1 MPHQHPYKLLIF
13 LKKNNISI
21 LTKLYTHFNQITT
34 QFWIDNGWRTL
45 VLMLCGDL
53 NHIAQSKSHV
63 INKLGSTNMNTNMN
77 TGTCMGTIRGEMTI
91 FEKLRE
97 KMFYNKNIKA

>member
-1 MPHQHPYKLLIF
+1 
-13 LKKNNISI
+13 
-21 LTKLYTHFNQITT
+21 
-34 QFWIDNGWRTL
+34 
-45 VLMLCGDL
+45 MLCGDL

-97 KMFYNKNIKA
+97 KMFCNKNIIILK

>member
-1 MPHQHPYKLLIF
+1 
-13 LKKNNISI
+13 
-21 LTKLYTHFNQITT
+21 
-34 QFWIDNGWRTL
+34 
-45 VLMLCGDL
+45 MLCGDL

-63 INKLGSTNMNTNMN
+63 INKLGSTDINMNTN

-97 KMFYNKNIKA
+97 KMFYNKNIIILK

>member
-1 MPHQHPYKLLIF
+1 MPHQHPYKLLYFFNKI
-13 LKKNNISI
+13 NISI
-21 LTKLYTHFNQITT
+21 LTKLYTRFNQITT

-63 INKLGSTNMNTNMN
+63 INKLGSTDTNTN
-77 TGTCMGTIRGEMTI
+77 TGTCMGTTRGEMKI

-97 KMFYNKNIKA
+97 NVL